1 MDTRLG
7 EGVGLGLGEIISSS
21 HLTILNTLNFLLMFT
36 VANEVTNVAKVFN
49 TVVYF
54 QVVVSRNL
62 VILEL

>member
-1 MDTRLG
+1 M
-7 EGVGLGLGEIISSS
+7 GLGLGEIISSG

-54 QVVVSRNL
+54 QVVSRNL

>member
-1 MDTRLG
+1 MDTSWG
-7 EGVGLGLGEIISSS
+7 ERGWGGVGEIISSG

-54 QVVVSRNL
+54 QVVSRNL